1 MIRRPTK
8 SEQAPMKIDP
18 MGSLDKGEIMNYIM
32 KQVVKSSENMKQEIQ
47 EEYFLKLAI
56 SLFLTSIL

>member
-32 KQVVKSSENMKQEIQ
+32 K
-47 EEYFLKLAI
+47 
-56 SLFLTSIL
+56 